1 MSRPTTVER
10 AYQLAQHGPCLSLI
24 DIRLQLKREGHE
36 AVESHLAGRTIASH
50 LRRLCRDRAALRA
63 ARVV

>member
-1 MSRPTTVER
+1 MTRPSTVER
-10 AYQLAQHGPCLSLI
+10 AYQLAQHGPCHTLL

-36 AVESHLAGRTIASH
+36 AVESHLAGRTIAAH

-63 ARVV
+63 AQPV